1 MIHFT
6 NGHIFA
12 GEEECASL
20 TFDGTLVA
28 ENTTFHTQTQAQHI
42 DLEGDYLIP
51 GLVELHT
58 DNLEKHFIPRTGV
71 SWPHGLSAAI
81 AHDMHMISSGVT
93 TVFDAITVG
102 EPFGKH
108 MRNEL
113 FALSLGALERGEE
126 QDLFRA
132 EHFLHLRCELAGDH
146 LMQCVEP
153 LVGHKNLRLLS
164 VMDHTPGQRQWRNLE
179 AYKRY
184 SNLLDQPDNVV
195 EERIFALKQLQE
207 KNVEKHKKSVVQICK
222 EQGYTLASHDDTT
235 LAQVQDSAA
244 HGVHISEFPTTLEA
258 AHEARS
264 LGQMIVMGAPNIVR
278 GGSHSGN
285 VAAIELAKVGL
296 LDIFSSDYMPASLL
310 HAAFML
316 EQEANI
322 PLAKALHTI
331 TKNPAHAVGLTDRGE
346 LLPGKRADAVRVRL
360 VDNIPVV
367 RAVWRNGKQVL

>member
-1 MIHFT
+1 MIRFT

-12 GEEECASL
+12 GEEEVN
-20 TFDGTLVA
+20 TLCFNGAFVA
-28 ENTTFHTQTQAQHI
+28 EDAMHDQAQCI

-71 SWPHGLSAAI
+71 SWPHGISAAI

-102 EPFGKH
+102 EPYGKH

-113 FALSLGALERGEE
+113 FDISLGALEQGEK

-153 LVGHKNLRLLS
+153 LVGHKNLRLVS
-164 VMDHTPGQRQWRNLE
+164 VMDHTPGQRQWRSLE

-184 SNLLDQPDNVV
+184 SDLLDMPDAVV
-195 EERIFALKQLQE
+195 EERIQNLKNLQE
-207 KNVEKHKKSVVQICK
+207 KNVDKHKKSVVQICK

-235 LAQVQDSAA
+235 VDQVHDSAA
-244 HGVHISEFPTTLEA
+244 HGVRISEFPTTLEA
-258 AHEARS
+258 AREARA
-264 LGQMIVMGAPNIVR
+264 LGQAIIMGAPNIVR

-285 VAAIELAKVGL
+285 VAAMELAKAGL

-316 EQEANI
+316 HQEAGL
-322 PLAKALHTI
+322 PLARALHTI
-331 TKNPAHAVGLTDRGE
+331 TKTPAETVGLTDRGQ
-346 LLPGKRADAVRVRL
+346 LLAGKRADAVRVRL
-360 VDNIPVV
+360 VDNVPVV
-367 RAVWRNGKQVL
+367 RAVWREGKQVL

>member
-1 MIHFT
+1 MISFV
-6 NGHIFA
+6 NGHIFS
-12 GEEECASL
+12 GEEEVSSL
-20 TFDGTLVA
+20 HFDGAVVS
-28 ENTTFHTQTQAQHI
+28 NTADSHAQRI

-71 SWPHGLSAAI
+71 SWPHGISAAI

-113 FALSLGALERGEE
+113 FSISMDALAQGEKE
-126 QDLFRA
+126 ELFRA

-146 LMQCVEP
+146 LMDCVEP
-153 LVGHKNLRLLS
+153 LIGHKNLRLIS
-164 VMDHTPGQRQWRNLE
+164 VMDHTPGQRQWRNIE

-184 SNLLDQPDNVV
+184 CDLLEQPNSVV
-195 EERIFALKQLQE
+195 EERISTLKGLQE
-207 KNVEKHKKSVVQICK
+207 KNADKHKKSVVQICK

-235 LAQVQDSAA
+235 VEQVQDSAA

-258 AHEARS
+258 AREARA
-264 LGQMIVMGAPNIVR
+264 LGQAIVMGAPNIVR

-285 VAAIELAKVGL
+285 VAAMELARAGL

-316 EQEANI
+316 EQEAGI

-331 TKNPAHAVGLTDRGE
+331 SKNPAEAVGLSDRGE
-346 LLPGKRADAVRVRL
+346 LIAGKRADAVRVRL
-360 VDNIPVV
+360 VNNVPIV
-367 RAVWRNGKQVL
+367 RAVWRAGKQVL